1 MLPEAVVKRL
11 GLPLSTAVNVRYA
24 DGRSAKRRAVKGVF
38 VRLLADVAQ
47 LLADF
52 TPKEGLNRQISRFF
66 VVKIASSR
74 CSEDLIEP

>member
-1 MLPEAVVKRL
+1 V
-11 GLPLSTAVNVRYA
+11 
-24 DGRSAKRRAVKGVF
+24 
-38 VRLLADVAQ
+38 LADVAQ

-52 TPKEGLNRQISRFF
+52 TPKGGRNRQISRFF